1 MNAGRQAV
9 LLLQQGLFDID
20 TKVSADGLVGL
31 QMPKAAA
38 LVAEAASNYLND
50 ACSVTLWNYYLNLGY
65 FLLCLRKFVL
75 TKGGDKGGY
84 ITRAESFMSSK
95 YRFSSIIFYKS
106 VG

>member
-1 MNAGRQAV
+1 MLKHFPKILQENVFDIYVNAGRQAV

-65 FLLCLRKFVL
+65 F
-75 TKGGDKGGY
+75 
-84 ITRAESFMSSK
+84 
-95 YRFSSIIFYKS
+95 
-106 VG
+106 